1 MKSLKTYMAW
11 LAAAIAVA
19 TGVSACQDDFDDP
32 GVTSPVATL
41 KANTTL
47 LELKKAYWN
56 DATNYID
63 TIGVREDGS
72 HYIIHGTVVS
82 SDEASNVF
90 KSLVIQDGTA
100 AMAISVNS
108 YNLYLKYRRGQEVV
122 IDATGMYIGKYNGLQ
137 QLGFPE
143 WYENGNAWEA
153 SFMSPEFFSQH
164 VELNGLPDIA
174 AIDTLEINSFSELPS
189 DPDGLME
196 YQSRLVKF
204 NNVAFVNGGKEQFST
219 YHSSGVN
226 QSITDS
232 DGSSLPVRTSGYSNF
247 WNNTLPEGRGDVVC
261 ILSYYGTTG
270 WQLILN
276 DYAGCMNFG
285 NPTVAPGAESNPYT
299 VAQAIEVENSGASKS
314 GWITGY
320 IVGAVGPEVTTVTSN
335 DDIEWT
341 STPLLANTLVIG
353 STPNTKDIN
362 SALVVEL
369 TYGTALYQ
377 YGNLVNNP
385 ANYGKQ
391 IWIRGNLA
399 KAMGTYGVTG
409 NSGLADTWKI
419 EGVEIASSSIKDGA
433 GTQDSPYSVSQ
444 VLSGAATGTA
454 WVSGYIVGSSNGLN
468 ASDFH
473 AGIEDPSQTNV
484 FIANSP
490 DVTDYTKCVPV
501 QLPSGTIRSAVNL
514 KDNPG
519 NVGKIL
525 SINGSIEKYFGQ
537 TGVKS
542 ATDYSLEGEGSSTV
556 TPDTPSTITGDGTE
570 TNPYDVAAVISINP
584 TSTTETTYSGV
595 WVKGY
600 IVGWADLSSTYVI
613 NETTATFNSSAT
625 LKTNI
630 LVGPS
635 AGCTDYTKCIG
646 VQLPYGDVRT
656 ALNLQDNPDN
666 FGKEVYLKGDILK
679 YSGVP
684 GLKNTSDYKLG
695 EGGGSTTPDT
705 PDTPDTPS
713 TSDEYLGDFNSF
725 NNSTAAASP
734 YGTYTNATGWTAENS
749 IILGGTDGTDANPY
763 FTFIGGSGVL
773 APTLNGKTTTL
784 GKLTSPTL
792 TGGIATLTFNYGFAF
807 TESKCQFTVNVKDT
821 NGNVIKTDTVTLDSI
836 TKLSAYSYSLDV
848 NYSGDF
854 IIEITNNGYSGST
867 SNKDR
872 LSIFNLTWTK

>member
-100 AMAISVNS
+100 AMAISINS

-454 WVSGYIVGSSNGLN
+454 WVSGYIVGSSNGMN

-473 AGIEDPSQTNV
+473 AGVEDPSQTNV

-821 NGNVIKTDTVTLDSI
+821 NGNVVKTDTVTLDSI

>member
-341 STPLLANTLVIG
+341 STPLLSNTLVIG

>member
-1 MKSLKTYMAW
+1 
-11 LAAAIAVA
+11 
-19 TGVSACQDDFDDP
+19 
-32 GVTSPVATL
+32 
-41 KANTTL
+41 
-47 LELKKAYWN
+47 
-56 DATNYID
+56 
-63 TIGVREDGS
+63 
-72 HYIIHGTVVS
+72 
-82 SDEASNVF
+82 
-90 KSLVIQDGTA
+90 
-100 AMAISVNS
+100 MAISVNS

>member
-1 MKSLKTYMAW
+1 MAW

-299 VAQAIEVENSGASKS
+299 VAQAIEVEDSGASKS

-399 KAMGTYGVTG
+399 KAMGTYGVTD

-454 WVSGYIVGSSNGLN
+454 WVSGYIVGSSNGMN

-473 AGIEDPSQTNV
+473 AGVEDPSQTNV

-542 ATDYSLEGEGSSTV
+542 ATDYSLDGEGSSTV

>member
-399 KAMGTYGVTG
+399 KAMGTYGVTD

-419 EGVEIASSSIKDGA
+419 EGIEIASSSIKDGA

-454 WVSGYIVGSSNGLN
+454 WVSGYIVGSSNGMN

-473 AGIEDPSQTNV
+473 AGVEDPSQTNV

-542 ATDYSLEGEGSSTV
+542 ATDYSLDGEGSSTV

-635 AGCTDYTKCIG
+635 ADCTDYTKCIG

-821 NGNVIKTDTVTLDSI
+821 NGNVVKTDTVTLDSI

>member
-1 MKSLKTYMAW
+1 
-11 LAAAIAVA
+11 
-19 TGVSACQDDFDDP
+19 
-32 GVTSPVATL
+32 
-41 KANTTL
+41 
-47 LELKKAYWN
+47 
-56 DATNYID
+56 
-63 TIGVREDGS
+63 
-72 HYIIHGTVVS
+72 
-82 SDEASNVF
+82 
-90 KSLVIQDGTA
+90 
-100 AMAISVNS
+100 
-108 YNLYLKYRRGQEVV
+108 
-122 IDATGMYIGKYNGLQ
+122 
-137 QLGFPE
+137 
-143 WYENGNAWEA
+143 
-153 SFMSPEFFSQH
+153 MSPEFFSQH

-353 STPNTKDIN
+353 STSNTKDIN

-399 KAMGTYGVTG
+399 KAMGTYGITG

-454 WVSGYIVGSSNGLN
+454 WVSGYIVGSSNGMN

-473 AGIEDPSQTNV
+473 AGVEDPSQTNV

-542 ATDYSLEGEGSSTV
+542 ATDYSLDGEGSSTV

-821 NGNVIKTDTVTLDSI
+821 NGNVVKTDTVTLDSI

>member
-454 WVSGYIVGSSNGLN
+454 WVSGYIVGSSNGMN

-473 AGIEDPSQTNV
+473 AGVEDPSQTNV

>member
-353 STPNTKDIN
+353 STSNTKDIN

-454 WVSGYIVGSSNGLN
+454 WVSGYIVGSSNGMN

-473 AGIEDPSQTNV
+473 AGVEDPSQTNV

-542 ATDYSLEGEGSSTV
+542 ATDYSLDGEGSSTV

-821 NGNVIKTDTVTLDSI
+821 NGNVVKTDTVTLDSI